1 MVILDS
7 ETAII
12 LKSVFVVWIR
22 CSKSSMFFESEC
34 SDEREKEREFLLVN
48 YFGVCSWSI
57 S

>member
-34 SDEREKEREFLLVN
+34 SDEREKEREFLSVN